1 METATSKTNN
11 FTSLKR
17 NLLRHDMIAKDEAIY
32 HHENKTYNIDT
43 QSTLEQF

>member
-32 HHENKTYNIDT
+32 HHPQTYNIDT